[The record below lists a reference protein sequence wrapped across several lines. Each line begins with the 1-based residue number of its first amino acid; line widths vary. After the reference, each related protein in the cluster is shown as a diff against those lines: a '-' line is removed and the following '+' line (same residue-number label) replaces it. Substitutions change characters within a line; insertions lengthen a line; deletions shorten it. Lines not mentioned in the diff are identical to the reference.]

1 MSKRRVYDV
10 SPKGKEW
17 SVKER
22 GADRAVG
29 NFAKKSDAVDR
40 AREVA
45 KNQPR
50 AQVVIRKQD
59 GSIQTEHTYGG
70 DPYPPKG

>member
-10 SPKGKEW
+10 IPDGPQW
-17 SVKER
+17 SLKER

-29 NFAKKSDAVDR
+29 RFDQKTDAVERGRD
-40 AREVA
+40 VA
-45 KNQPR
+45 SNQPL
-50 AQVVIRKQD
+50 AQLVIHGLK
-59 GSIQTEHTYGG
+59 GKIQTEHTYGR